1 MYKITPNDKDV
12 ERPRIAYMEKRERGL
27 MKDGKL
33 HKERTE
39 ERKKYMFV
47 LLSVQRLSEV
57 WYELHLEWVENLK
70 LCRFIP

>member
-57 WYELHLEWVENLK
+57 
-70 LCRFIP
+70 